1 MKVHPLL
8 PGALT
13 LAFLTTSCATGPRP
27 PEPGTPAFF
36 WGAAQQTFKSGDLL
50 KTNDD
55 LLEILQGEND
65 FTARARVWQIA
76 LSAGIVRGAD
86 ELAAAYEAGA
96 RMNRAN
102 PGPFRKNVTQLR
114 TLAGHSALDFAQQVH
129 NMAAKEKGPQIALE
143 FPFPPGSA
151 VEPPALRKVYA
162 GVVSQESE
170 AANLEI
176 AMLQRGVVQVVCK
189 LTGNPDDPAK
199 SLDLFKTIPVQVKRE
214 TFFFAAA
221 QILYDESQV
230 FGSMKLDQPLRLKA
244 LCDQA
249 LEALGAIPESKDT
262 KALAEK
268 IQATLK
274 KLHITA

>member
-8 PGALT
+8 PCA
-13 LAFLTTSCATGPRP
+13 LAFTFLATSCSTGPRP

-50 KTNDD
+50 KADDD

-86 ELAAAYEAGA
+86 ELAAAYESGA

-114 TLAGHSALDFAQQVH
+114 NLAGHSALDFAQQVH
-129 NMAAKEKGPQIALE
+129 NLVTKDKSPQIALE

-170 AANLEI
+170 AASLETV
-176 AMLQRGVVQVVCK
+176 MLQRGVVQTVCK
-189 LTGNPDDPAK
+189 LVGNPDDSAK
-199 SLDLFKTIPVQVKRE
+199 SLDLFKTTPVQVKRE
-214 TFFFAAA
+214 TFLGAAA
-221 QILYDESQV
+221 RLLYDESQV
-230 FGSMKLDQPLRLKA
+230 FGSSKLDQPLRLKA
-244 LCDQA
+244 LCDEA
-249 LEALGAIPESKDT
+249 LEVLGAVPETNDT
-262 KALAEK
+262 KALAAK

-274 KLHITA
+274 KLHIIT

>member
-8 PGALT
+8 PCAVALAL
-13 LAFLTTSCATGPRP
+13 LAVSCSTGPRP

-36 WGAAQQTFKSGDLL
+36 WGAARQTFQSGDPL

-55 LLEILQGEND
+55 LLEILQSEND

-76 LSAGIVRGAD
+76 LSAGIVRGAED
-86 ELAAAYEAGA
+86 LSAAYEAGA

-102 PGPFRKNVTQLR
+102 PGPFHKNVTEFR
-114 TLAGHSALDFAQQVH
+114 NLAGHSALDLAQQVH
-129 NMAAKEKGPQIALE
+129 NLVAKDKGPQIALE

-162 GVVSQESE
+162 GVISQE
-170 AANLEI
+170 AAAASLETS
-176 AMLQRGVVQVVCK
+176 MLQRGIVQIVCK

-199 SLDLFKTIPVQVKRE
+199 SLDLFKASPVQVKRE
-214 TFFFAAA
+214 IFLFAAA
-221 QILYDESQV
+221 QILYDESQI
-230 FGSMKLDQPLRLKA
+230 FSGNKIDQPLRLKA
-244 LCDQA
+244 MCD
-249 LEALGAIPESKDT
+249 EALAALAGIPETAGT
-262 KALAEK
+262 KALAAK

-274 KLHITA
+274 KLRVT